1 MMHKS
6 CMLVLSMLTMVLFH
20 GPFEKTC
27 IGRIRFC
34 FTTVLTILCFSFDV
48 EKTCFIT
55 WTI

>member
-6 CMLVLSMLTMVLFH
+6 CMLVLSMLTMVLFL